1 MVEPT
6 KASKEEK
13 KGKDKDKKE
22 KQKQRQSLVP
32 EDQLSL
38 LPDPLGDRVMKDV
51 HTLCNRPIADEDLW
65 GKKNVPNWKLL
76 EEHLA
81 REGPVTKK

>member
-1 MVEPT
+1 MVE
-6 KASKEEK
+6 KHKEDK
-13 KGKDKDKKE
+13 KKDKKE
-22 KQKQRQSLVP
+22 KHKQRASLVS

-51 HTLCNRPIADEDLW
+51 HTLCNRPIDDADLW